1 MSDGVV
7 VVFRS
12 RLDPAHVEEYAQWG
26 ERIDRL
32 LPEIRGF
39 RGIKTFVAEDGERV
53 SIAEFDSIED
63 VLLWRAHPEHQ
74 EAQRLGKLRFYRE
87 YSLQTCQV
95 LRTTRHRREDA

>member
-1 MSDGVV
+1 MSDGIV

-12 RLDPAHVEEYAQWG
+12 RLDPAHLEEYTQWG

-32 LPEIRGF
+32 LPDLQGF

-53 SIAEFDSIED
+53 SIAEFDTLED
-63 VLLWRAHPEHQ
+63 VLRWRAQPEHR
-74 EAQRLGKLRFYRE
+74 EAQRLGKLRFYTE

-95 LRTTRHRREDA
+95 LRSTQHRREDA